1 MKNYTQNLFFVAL
14 IFFGTTIYS
23 QDSSYDDSMDLEE
36 LEEIVLIGGG
46 VIDLAEDRVTP
57 VASST
62 IKSEEIQKKVG
73 NLDITNVL
81 LNTPSVYV
89 SSQGRGFGDTRISIR
104 GFDQTNTAF
113 MLNGQPINGMEDGK
127 MYWSNWSGM
136 SDIANAIQVQRG
148 LGASKLAISSVGGT
162 VNFVMKSA
170 SKSQGGFISQG
181 MANDNYLKSTVSYDT
196 GMNENGWATSFLLSH
211 WQGDGYMDGTKGA
224 GQNYFLSIGY
234 KMNEKHSFNFLMT
247 GAPQYHD
254 NADDPLTIDEYLLRG
269 RKHNENWGYYGDQY
283 KSLRTNFYH
292 KPVFNLN
299 WDYNINDKSSLS
311 TVLYASTGNGG
322 GTGPRGYTRRTD
334 EGLIDW
340 DTLYA
345 NNAALA
351 DGAGYQNVAG
361 PDFEYGEGYVIRAS
375 TNNHMWVGAVSNYET
390 QLNENLSLN
399 VGFDF
404 RHYQGEHY
412 RMVVDFMGLSSWTEN
427 VRLKDPANN
436 FQSYGDYGQYKSVY
450 ITESVRAR
458 PWQATFNKV
467 ARDQRLAWD
476 YEETIVYGGLF
487 TQLEY
492 TKDKLSA
499 FFQGS
504 ISNQSHQR
512 FDYYQYADQ
521 ALIDGTSSQSAEPIP
536 AGITDGVDSEKVD
549 NMGFNAKVGFG
560 YEVYDNAKVY
570 VNAGYYS
577 RQPYHDNIYLNYG
590 NQLNP
595 YDNNETILGLEAGYS
610 YSVPNLTANINVYRT
625 NWADRVTTRSR
636 LVDDQVEFTVSE
648 GVEQLHQGI
657 EVDFVAQPQPEVP
670 YTVRGFVSVGDW
682 KYQNQ
687 AFSRTYNEDR
697 ELLEESSNDVD
708 GGDVGD
714 AAQFTAGIGLDIEL
728 AERLSVDGDV
738 RFYDNLF
745 ADVGPTA
752 NNLELPNYQL
762 MDLGLSYKMLLDS
775 GSLDIRLNLNN
786 VFDKV
791 YIGELRTAVVAGD
804 EDATGVL
811 YNGIDTGNEGFFG
824 LGRTWNLSLRYN
836 F

>member
-1 MKNYTQNLFFVAL
+1 
-14 IFFGTTIYS
+14 
-23 QDSSYDDSMDLEE
+23 
-36 LEEIVLIGGG
+36 
-46 VIDLAEDRVTP
+46 
-57 VASST
+57 
-62 IKSEEIQKKVG
+62 
-73 NLDITNVL
+73 
-81 LNTPSVYV
+81 
-89 SSQGRGFGDTRISIR
+89 
-104 GFDQTNTAF
+104 
-113 MLNGQPINGMEDGK
+113 
-127 MYWSNWSGM
+127 
-136 SDIANAIQVQRG
+136 
-148 LGASKLAISSVGGT
+148 
-162 VNFVMKSA
+162 
-170 SKSQGGFISQG
+170 
-181 MANDNYLKSTVSYDT
+181 
-196 GMNENGWATSFLLSH
+196 
-211 WQGDGYMDGTKGA
+211 
-224 GQNYFLSIGY
+224 
-234 KMNEKHSFNFLMT
+234 
-247 GAPQYHD
+247 
-254 NADDPLTIDEYLLRG
+254 
-269 RKHNENWGYYGDQY
+269 
-283 KSLRTNFYH
+283 
-292 KPVFNLN
+292 
-299 WDYNINDKSSLS
+299 
-311 TVLYASTGNGG
+311 
-322 GTGPRGYTRRTD
+322 
-334 EGLIDW
+334 
-340 DTLYA
+340 
-345 NNAALA
+345 
-351 DGAGYQNVAG
+351 
-361 PDFEYGEGYVIRAS
+361 
-375 TNNHMWVGAVSNYET
+375 
-390 QLNENLSLN
+390 
-399 VGFDF
+399 
-404 RHYQGEHY
+404 
-412 RMVVDFMGLSSWTEN
+412 MGLSSWREN
-427 VRLKDPANN
+427 VRLYDQNDNYQA
-436 FQSYGDYGQYKSVY
+436 YGDYGQYKSVY

-521 ALIDGTSSQSAEPIP
+521 ALIDGTSSQSAEPLP
-536 AGITDGVDSEKVD
+536 AGIVDGVDSEKV
-549 NMGFNAKVGFG
+549 NNIGYNAKVGFG

-610 YSVPNLTANINVYRT
+610 YSVPNFTANVNVYRT

-636 LVDDQVEFTVSE
+636 LVDDQVQFTVSE

-714 AAQFTAGIGLDIEL
+714 AAQFTAGVGLDIEL

-786 VFDKV
+786 VFDKI
-791 YIGELRTAVVAGD
+791 YIGELRTAIVAGD